1 MDKFKDRL
9 KGNYEKINNA
19 LEELLM
25 DLNGRN
31 EEKIKI
37 RMKVLSGCI
46 FEAIKDTDFEAELIE
61 NDMNNFYNEDRTL
74 KEIVQKRDINPV
86 QYILK
91 EQSIEYMTENLTIIS
106 SRIGD
111 KIKKYIEDDSAKIGI
126 KNKDR
131 SINTLDELNRNL
143 KRRNILL
150 IDIMDEIDNHNQ
162 ELEYYNPKLYS
173 VNFKNY
179 VEEVGKS
186 KLNIKE
192 ITPEILKNISK
203 NLKIGRAHV

>member
-203 NLKIGRAHV
+203 NLIL